1 MTTRNSS
8 SASLLEQN
16 VEIVGDISFN
26 GNLYIQGRVN
36 GNIVAPADSSAALY
50 IQSGSEVIGELRAPT
65 VIVAGKIAGDVFA
78 SRRISLK
85 AGAEVIGNIHYA
97 ELQIDEGA
105 SVNGILTY
113 LNGSTIE

>member
-1 MTTRNSS
+1 MTSKNSS

-36 GNIVAPADSSAALY
+36 GNVVAPVESSATLY
-50 IQSGSEVIGELRAPT
+50 VQSGSEVIGELRVPT
-65 VIVAGKIAGDVFA
+65 VIVAGKIAGDIFA

-85 AGAEVIGNIHYA
+85 PGAEVVGNIHYA

-113 LNGSTIE
+113 LDGTPSS